1 MKVLI
6 LQEAKMSNIISR
18 VLALMLALVLVL
30 SIAVACAEQPDDG
43 TQPTDTTPA
52 EGAADT
58 TPAPDGGQP
67 ADTTPAGSVPA
78 DTESPYDENGY
89 LKDTLPSDLNY
100 GDYQFSMLGW
110 NTSNPDFYVEMDT
123 GDTVVDTIYFRN
135 MAVEDRLN
143 IKIYANLIDGDNS
156 NQAPFVEHAMAAIMA
171 GGNCEYDMIGCYSMC
186 GGTLATR
193 NAITDMTVLDYLNFD
208 MPWWSDSLIEMSKI
222 NDKLFFVSGDAANS
236 LIYNLYFLIYN
247 HTLGTNLGLSD
258 PRPLV
263 KEGTWTMDKMIEM
276 TTNIYVD
283 AGDAGAS
290 VEDTFGYV
298 CYGQVHMDCFIAA
311 SGIRMSA
318 PNADGVI
325 QLTDDFTGERTHSL
339 ITKLNEW
346 LWSSGDNWY
355 NTSGGYKVITEN
367 RALFGAVAGSTI
379 IGLRD
384 KDMSYGIVPYPKM
397 YAEQE
402 QYLTNL
408 GFAYTNFCIP
418 ASAKDADMSA
428 AVLEAMGS
436 ESHRTSAPALFENCM
451 KSRWAAD
458 NLDGEMYDIIKGNL
472 YIDTTRVFSS
482 SFTWSSSAVALFRN
496 SLTGNDS
503 NWASKMKTNSKS
515 INRILENISKSVE

>member
-1 MKVLI
+1 MNFK
-6 LQEAKMSNIISR
+6 EAKMTKLMSR
-18 VLALMLALVLVL
+18 ALALMLVALMVL
-30 SIAVACAEQPDDG
+30 SMAVACAQQPDDG
-43 TQPTDTTPA
+43 NKPADTTPA
-52 EGAADT
+52 GSADT
-58 TPAPDGGQP
+58 TPAPDGGDTPTDTTP
-67 ADTTPAGSVPA
+67 ADTTPAGN
-78 DTESPYDENGY
+78 ESPYDENGY
-89 LKDTLPSDLNY
+89 LKDTLDPDLNF
-100 GDYQFSMLGW
+100 GDYKFNMLGW
-110 NTSNPDFYVEMDT
+110 NTSNPDFYVEVDT
-123 GDTVVDTIYFRN
+123 GDTVSDTIYFRN
-135 MAVEDRLN
+135 MAVEDRLG
-143 IKIYANLIDGDNS
+143 ITISANLIAGDNS
-156 NQAPFVEHAMAAIMA
+156 NQAPFVEHAMASIMA
-171 GGNCEYDMIGCYSMC
+171 GGACEYDMIGCYSMC

-193 NAITDMTVLDYLNFD
+193 NAITDLSALDHLNFE
-208 MPWWSDSLIEMSKI
+208 MPWWSDSLIDMSMI

-263 KEGTWTMDKMIEM
+263 KEGNWTLDKMIEM
-276 TTNIYVD
+276 TTNIYTD
-283 AGDAGAS
+283 AGEAGPS

-298 CYGQVHMDCFIAA
+298 SYAQVHMDCFIAA

-325 QLTDDFTGERTHSL
+325 QLTEDFTGEKTHSL

-346 LWSSGDNWY
+346 LWTSGDNWY

-367 RALFGAVAGSTI
+367 RALFGGVAGSTI

-402 QYLTNL
+402 QYMTNL
-408 GFAYTNFCIP
+408 GFAYSNFCIP
-418 ASAKDADMSA
+418 TSAKDADMSA

-451 KSRWAAD
+451 KSRWASD
-458 NLDGEMYDIIKGNL
+458 NMDGEMYDIIKGNL
-472 YIDTTRVFSS
+472 YIDTTRIFSS

-496 SLTGNDS
+496 SLTGNDN
-503 NWASKMKTNSKS
+503 NWTSKMKGASKS
-515 INRILENISKSVE
+515 INRILEQISTSID